1 MATAATIDVLLR
13 ANTAQYRAEM
23 MRSSRIANQALGS
36 IQRDAARTSQ
46 AIQNAARV
54 TAGFISIQAL
64 RAGAAQLGRVADQYS
79 DIRARVRLAAGEHA
93 NLTQALDQVFQ
104 VSQRTFNS
112 FESTS
117 ALVQRGAIALRNY
130 GLDAESAFSNAV
142 RLAEIFN
149 KALVVS
155 GASASEAAAAT
166 LQFSQA
172 LASGR
177 FQGDEFRSVME
188 NNTRFAQLLADSL
201 GVTISQLRDMSKEG
215 KLTTQSFLALVDQ
228 ADSLDREFSQM
239 PVTIG
244 RAWTVLSN
252 EVVKY
257 VGEADQA
264 YRVSSQLSAA
274 IVSLASNISPVA
286 SAMGQLAVV
295 VAGAFAARAI
305 QGVREYGRAVL
316 ARAEAER
323 AAAGAAQQRIQ
334 AEQQAN
340 LQAVQRARAE
350 QLIAEQ
356 SARAAQQDR
365 IRIEQTIAMAR
376 AQEAM
381 IRANA
386 LRSKSEIELARLSQQ
401 LTAVESARLA
411 ATEALAAARQREIQ
425 ANAALVVSNRN
436 LSTAMQAAGLA
447 GAGAGQK
454 ITLAMRAS
462 QAATAAMT
470 LAARGLS
477 TALALVGGPLG
488 LVIIGLSTLALKLA
502 GARAE
507 AEGLA
512 QSTAAAT
519 EALAALNRESSAE
532 QILSAGKNALAERQ
546 RRLEQIDL
554 IQRRLSQYPAGPDI
568 FGFRARDE
576 AELHSAQAAL
586 AELNR
591 QLENAR
597 GIALNYQGVQK
608 GVADATADAGNAAGE
623 HAKKLVQEA
632 EALRLQRFELEHGL
646 RARLLLEAMQAA
658 GVSSVEALDAAT
670 REHIESIVAE
680 REAIDRVNKARKDAT
695 AGQRAAEREAQRLA
709 REQEKLNQAA
719 LQAATELQGILQ
731 SQAATLGGPAVA
743 AATAY
748 ANEMLRLLMIE
759 QDLVA
764 ASKLNAEAQA
774 QLAAARQGA
783 FDVYQEALAAQ
794 HESARRIAED
804 IEFEIY
810 LLGLSNAA
818 KEREIALRQ
827 ANAQAGTEEYRRIV
841 EGMEELQRLRKEV
854 EGQSFFRDSLSDLFV
869 DVGRDISKAREA
881 LDDFF
886 DRLRT
891 RALEAL
897 SERLLDKIFGPRD
910 STQGGASGQGF
921 WSWIGQVFGGFAEGG
936 FTGFGPKYQPAGFV
950 HKGEGVLTQQEVA
963 ALGGPAGFEA
973 LRQAIRNGFADGGV
987 VTANGAQRIPVAG
1000 AAPSRGRA
1008 RALAIGGDTFV
1019 FNVPVSRRSMKRL
1032 EIEKRRAQDRW
1043 MRERG

>member
-1 MATAATIDVLLR
+1 
-13 ANTAQYRAEM
+13 
-23 MRSSRIANQALGS
+23 
-36 IQRDAARTSQ
+36 
-46 AIQNAARV
+46 
-54 TAGFISIQAL
+54 
-64 RAGAAQLGRVADQYS
+64 
-79 DIRARVRLAAGEHA
+79 GEHA

-155 GASASEAAAAT
+155 GASASQAAAAA

-215 KLTTQSFLALVDQ
+215 KLTTQSFLALVNQ

-274 IVSLASNISPVA
+274 IVSLASNIGPVA

-401 LTAVESARLA
+401 LTAVDSARLA

-470 LAARGLS
+470 LAGRGLS

-502 GARAE
+502 SAKAE

-519 EALAALNRESSAE
+519 EALAALNRES
-532 QILSAGKNALAERQ
+532 
-546 RRLEQIDL
+546 
-554 IQRRLSQYPAGPDI
+554 
-568 FGFRARDE
+568 
-576 AELHSAQAAL
+576 
-586 AELNR
+586 
-591 QLENAR
+591 
-597 GIALNYQGVQK
+597 
-608 GVADATADAGNAAGE
+608 
-623 HAKKLVQEA
+623 
-632 EALRLQRFELEHGL
+632 
-646 RARLLLEAMQAA
+646 
-658 GVSSVEALDAAT
+658 
-670 REHIESIVAE
+670 
-680 REAIDRVNKARKDAT
+680 
-695 AGQRAAEREAQRLA
+695 
-709 REQEKLNQAA
+709 
-719 LQAATELQGILQ
+719 
-731 SQAATLGGPAVA
+731 
-743 AATAY
+743 
-748 ANEMLRLLMIE
+748 
-759 QDLVA
+759 
-764 ASKLNAEAQA
+764 
-774 QLAAARQGA
+774 
-783 FDVYQEALAAQ
+783 
-794 HESARRIAED
+794 
-804 IEFEIY
+804 
-810 LLGLSNAA
+810 
-818 KEREIALRQ
+818 
-827 ANAQAGTEEYRRIV
+827 
-841 EGMEELQRLRKEV
+841 
-854 EGQSFFRDSLSDLFV
+854 
-869 DVGRDISKAREA
+869 
-881 LDDFF
+881 
-886 DRLRT
+886 
-891 RALEAL
+891 
-897 SERLLDKIFGPRD
+897 
-910 STQGGASGQGF
+910 
-921 WSWIGQVFGGFAEGG
+921 
-936 FTGFGPKYQPAGFV
+936 
-950 HKGEGVLTQQEVA
+950 
-963 ALGGPAGFEA
+963 
-973 LRQAIRNGFADGGV
+973 
-987 VTANGAQRIPVAG
+987 
-1000 AAPSRGRA
+1000 
-1008 RALAIGGDTFV
+1008 
-1019 FNVPVSRRSMKRL
+1019 
-1032 EIEKRRAQDRW
+1032 
-1043 MRERG
+1043 

>member
-79 DIRARVRLAAGEHA
+79 DIRARVGLAAGEHA

-201 GVTISQLRDMSKEG
+201 GVTISQLRDMPKEG
-215 KLTTQSFLALVDQ
+215 KLTTQSFLALVNQ
-228 ADSLDREFSQM
+228 ADSLDRKFSQM

-274 IVSLASNISPVA
+274 IVSLASNIGPVA

-305 QGVREYGRAVL
+305 QGVGEYGRAVL

-323 AAAGAAQQRIQ
+323 AVAVAAQQRIQ

-381 IRANA
+381 IRATA
-386 LRSKSEIELARLSQQ
+386 LRSKSE
-401 LTAVESARLA
+401 
-411 ATEALAAARQREIQ
+411 
-425 ANAALVVSNRN
+425 
-436 LSTAMQAAGLA
+436 
-447 GAGAGQK
+447 
-454 ITLAMRAS
+454 
-462 QAATAAMT
+462 
-470 LAARGLS
+470 
-477 TALALVGGPLG
+477 
-488 LVIIGLSTLALKLA
+488 
-502 GARAE
+502 
-507 AEGLA
+507 
-512 QSTAAAT
+512 
-519 EALAALNRESSAE
+519 
-532 QILSAGKNALAERQ
+532 
-546 RRLEQIDL
+546 
-554 IQRRLSQYPAGPDI
+554 
-568 FGFRARDE
+568 
-576 AELHSAQAAL
+576 
-586 AELNR
+586 
-591 QLENAR
+591 
-597 GIALNYQGVQK
+597 
-608 GVADATADAGNAAGE
+608 
-623 HAKKLVQEA
+623 
-632 EALRLQRFELEHGL
+632 
-646 RARLLLEAMQAA
+646 
-658 GVSSVEALDAAT
+658 
-670 REHIESIVAE
+670 
-680 REAIDRVNKARKDAT
+680 
-695 AGQRAAEREAQRLA
+695 
-709 REQEKLNQAA
+709 
-719 LQAATELQGILQ
+719 
-731 SQAATLGGPAVA
+731 
-743 AATAY
+743 
-748 ANEMLRLLMIE
+748 
-759 QDLVA
+759 
-764 ASKLNAEAQA
+764 
-774 QLAAARQGA
+774 
-783 FDVYQEALAAQ
+783 
-794 HESARRIAED
+794 
-804 IEFEIY
+804 
-810 LLGLSNAA
+810 
-818 KEREIALRQ
+818 
-827 ANAQAGTEEYRRIV
+827 
-841 EGMEELQRLRKEV
+841 
-854 EGQSFFRDSLSDLFV
+854 
-869 DVGRDISKAREA
+869 
-881 LDDFF
+881 
-886 DRLRT
+886 
-891 RALEAL
+891 
-897 SERLLDKIFGPRD
+897 
-910 STQGGASGQGF
+910 
-921 WSWIGQVFGGFAEGG
+921 
-936 FTGFGPKYQPAGFV
+936 
-950 HKGEGVLTQQEVA
+950 
-963 ALGGPAGFEA
+963 
-973 LRQAIRNGFADGGV
+973 
-987 VTANGAQRIPVAG
+987 
-1000 AAPSRGRA
+1000 
-1008 RALAIGGDTFV
+1008 
-1019 FNVPVSRRSMKRL
+1019 
-1032 EIEKRRAQDRW
+1032 
-1043 MRERG
+1043 